1 MSKTIVVTA
10 TEEGEIVGFKPT
22 PRVIHFRGVP
32 YAAPPF
38 GSLRFKAPQPH
49 EPWDGPRDASVTGPT
64 PPQEE
69 AAFRGP
75 RFNYR
80 GAVFPRWVRGVDI
93 LNLNIWTPGLD
104 GSLPVMVWIHGGAFS
119 HGNGALPIYDGV
131 RFAERDV
138 VLVTINYRLG
148 MEGFL
153 KLEGGNSNVG
163 IRDQIAALRW
173 IRRNIARFG
182 GDPENV
188 TIFGESA
195 GAVSVALLMASPLT
209 HGLFH
214 KAISQS
220 GIGPYLSSEAEAES
234 TASKFAD
241 FVESSPTTE
250 ALGTLSQEQ
259 MLKASV
265 RYAAS
270 QPTGFA
276 ASEGPLMV
284 GPYADGE
291 VLPVGIESDLA
302 RFYSRVPSIWGFN
315 SDEANLFLVPNGA
328 VDAITED
335 QLFGRVSA
343 IHSDPSQVVAHYS
356 AQLSDG
362 AIPGEI
368 LSRIETWYTFG
379 RNTVAAAEAMASV
392 GAPTW
397 LYEFTWRSPQLGGR
411 IGAAHMM
418 EIPFVFDNLAH
429 PNIPA
434 MVGDDPPRELADAM
448 QGSWVE
454 FARSSEPG
462 WPAYTGGG
470 GRGQV
475 RLFDEAS
482 ADVSGRYVQE
492 LELWAGRAAHSR
504 A

>member
-10 TEEGEIVGFKPT
+10 TEEGEIVGFRPNS
-22 PRVIHFRGVP
+22 RVIHFRGVP

-38 GSLRFKAPQPH
+38 GSLRFKAPELH
-49 EPWDGPRDASVTGPT
+49 EPWKGPRDASVTGPT
-64 PPQEE
+64 APQQE

-75 RFNYR
+75 GFNYR
-80 GAVFPRWVRGVDI
+80 GAVYPRWVRGDDI
-93 LNLNIWTPGLD
+93 LNLNIWTPGLE
-104 GSLPVMVWIHGGAFS
+104 GRSPVMVWIHGGAFS

-131 RFAERDV
+131 RFAEREV
-138 VLVTINYRLG
+138 VLVTINYRVG

-153 KLEGGNSNVG
+153 KLEGGDSNVG
-163 IRDQIAALRW
+163 IRDQIAALHW

-195 GAVSVALLMASPLT
+195 GAVSVALLMASPQAR
-209 HGLFH
+209 GLFH

-220 GIGPYLSSEAEAES
+220 GIGPYLSSEADAES

-241 FVESSPTTE
+241 FVGLDPTAE
-250 ALGTLSQEQ
+250 ALGVLSQEH
-259 MLKASV
+259 LLEAAV

-270 QPTGFA
+270 QPTAFA
-276 ASEGPLMV
+276 ASEGPLIV
-284 GPYADGE
+284 GPYADGDL
-291 VLPVGIESDLA
+291 LPTGIESDPA
-302 RFYSRVPSIWGFN
+302 RFYARVPSIWGFN
-315 SDEANLFLVPNGA
+315 SDETNLFLVPNGA
-328 VDAITED
+328 VDAITEE
-335 QLFGRVSA
+335 QLIRRVSA
-343 IHSDPSQVVAHYS
+343 IHSDPSQVVDHYS

-362 AIPGEI
+362 ATPGEI

-379 RNTVAAAEAMASV
+379 QNTVAAAEAMVSIGV
-392 GAPTW
+392 PTW
-397 LYEFTWRSPQLGGR
+397 LYEFTWRSPQLDGR

-434 MVGDDPPRELADAM
+434 MVGDDPPQGLAGEM
-448 QGSWVE
+448 QGCWVE

-462 WPAYTGGG
+462 WPAYRGDG
-470 GRGQV
+470 GRGKV
-475 RLFDEAS
+475 RLFDEDS

-492 LELWAGRAAHSR
+492 LELWAGSAARGRS
-504 A
+504 